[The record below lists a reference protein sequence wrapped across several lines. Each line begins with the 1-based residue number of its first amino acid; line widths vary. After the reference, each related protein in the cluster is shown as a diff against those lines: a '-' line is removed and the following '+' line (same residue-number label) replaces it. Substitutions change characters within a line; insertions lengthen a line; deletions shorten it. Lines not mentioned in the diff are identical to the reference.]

1 MNDTEAAPETPPHP
15 EDMLAL
21 NLAYDFVLPSYQWAL
36 ARFEAGNTRLQTM
49 LTIVA
54 STSLAVPAVASALN
68 ETLSFTDKWF
78 LLAGAV
84 FLVAMAV
91 GVYGRHTGGV
101 ALMDPRTLLHGWL
114 NLSEADFKYGAVYWA
129 ADHFAD
135 NTKAIERK
143 WRCAGAMLA
152 LFGIEVALL
161 LVWAL
166 GG

>member
-1 MNDTEAAPETPPHP
+1 MSDTDTAPETPPRP
-15 EDMLAL
+15 EDMPGLDQ
-21 NLAYDFVLPSYQWAL
+21 AYDFVLPSYQWAL

-54 STSLAVPAVASALN
+54 STSLAVPAVASALD

-78 LLAGAV
+78 LLAGVV
-84 FLVAMAV
+84 FLAAMAV
-91 GVYGRHTGGV
+91 GIYGRHVGGV
-101 ALMDPRTLLHGWL
+101 ALADPGVLLRGWL
-114 NLSEADFKYGAVYWA
+114 GLSKAQFKYDALYWA

-143 WRCAGAMLA
+143 WSCAGVMLA
-152 LFGIEVALL
+152 LFGAEAVLL

-166 GG
+166 GS